1 MTRQS
6 LTRTGPGRAVTV
18 LAATV
23 LAVAVLAGAG
33 VAGLAASAA
42 FATTSSPVAPPT
54 PGGAT
59 SSTRLAKIRAAGE
72 AAINQRVTALNQ
84 VVTVLNGTSWLGP
97 DQATLVATAQSDIAG
112 LTKLG
117 SRLAADTTVQQ
128 AKTDYQ
134 QIFAGFRVFALVIP
148 VDQMVRASN
157 GITNVVVPKFNAL
170 ETKWAALDDPQIA
183 GLLSDMQ
190 GKTQA
195 ADAAV
200 NGLPAT
206 LEALTPSS
214 WNSNHGIL
222 SQPRSELATARQD
235 LKQARDDAQQIVQI
249 LRSQH
254 PHGASGV
261 NPGTSS
267 TTSSV
272 AS

>member
-6 LTRTGPGRAVTV
+6 LLRTGAG
-18 LAATV
+18 
-23 LAVAVLAGAG
+23 LAVAALAT
-33 VAGLAASAA
+33 LAASPA
-42 FATTSSPVAPPT
+42 FATTPSSLT
-54 PGGAT
+54 PNAHAGAD
-59 SSTRLAKIRAAGE
+59 SSAVLAKIQAAGQ
-72 AAINQRVTALNQ
+72 AAISQRLSALNQ

-117 SRLAADTTVQQ
+117 SQLAADTTVQQ

-148 VDQMVRASN
+148 VDQMVRASD

-190 GKTQA
+190 SKTQA

-200 NGLPAT
+200 NGLPTT

-235 LKQARDDAQQIVQI
+235 LKQARGDAQQIVQV

-261 NPGTSS
+261 NPSTSSGTSS

>member
-6 LTRTGPGRAVTV
+6 LLRTGAG
-18 LAATV
+18 
-23 LAVAVLAGAG
+23 LAVAALAT
-33 VAGLAASAA
+33 VAASPA
-42 FATTSSPVAPPT
+42 FATTTPSSPAPGSRAGT
-54 PGGAT
+54 D
-59 SSTRLAKIRAAGE
+59 SSALLAKVQAAGQ
-72 AAINQRVTALNQ
+72 AAINQRLSALNQ

-148 VDQMVRASN
+148 VDQMVRASD
-157 GITNVVVPKFNAL
+157 GITNVVVPKLDAL
-170 ETKWAALDDPQIA
+170 EAKWAALDDPQIA

-190 GKTQA
+190 SKTQA